1 MALRLDEYD
10 GVCVATVTGD
20 LAGEADVAAVRGG
33 VGDVIDKTG
42 VCHVVVDCEK
52 VPFVDSG
59 GLEALLWIKRKC
71 EDRSGQF
78 KLAGVDDNVRKIL
91 DVTRLLRRF
100 DLAADVPAALK
111 GMR

>member
-1 MALRLDEYD
+1 MPLRLDEYD

-20 LAGEADVAAVRGG
+20 LAGETEVAGLRGG
-33 VGDVIDKTG
+33 VGQMIDG
-42 VCHVVVDCEK
+42 GGLCHVVVDCEK

-71 EDRSGQF
+71 EDRAGQF
-78 KLAGVDDNVRKIL
+78 KLAAVDDNVRKVL
-91 DVTRLLRRF
+91 DLTRLLRRF